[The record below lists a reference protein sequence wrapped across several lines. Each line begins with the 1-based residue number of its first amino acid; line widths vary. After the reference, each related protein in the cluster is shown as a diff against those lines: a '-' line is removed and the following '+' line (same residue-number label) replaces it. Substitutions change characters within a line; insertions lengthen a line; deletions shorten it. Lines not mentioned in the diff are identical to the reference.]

1 MATVSVFIPCY
12 KYGNYLRACVQSVLK
27 QEGVEVRVLILDDCS
42 PDDTPGVAAQLCRE
56 DGRVEY
62 RRHARNAGHIR
73 TYNEGLEWASGDYVL
88 LLSADDML
96 APGALARAARVMD
109 EHPEVVLTC
118 GGEIRAAEPQFD
130 AIPEPGDFTF
140 KILTG
145 AEFWQKSCAIGG
157 NVVSTPTA
165 VARTSTH
172 KRVGGYSE
180 TLPHS
185 GDLEMWLRLAG
196 HGSVGVIQTVQG
208 FYRVHGQ
215 NMSVGFEG
223 LRDLQQ
229 RHAAFAAAASTL
241 GDRIPDSPRLVS
253 RAARALAEQAFW
265 IGSRL
270 FEQRRLLL
278 SRQCFDAALQM
289 CPDLKQWRC
298 WRRQQLKE
306 LLGPGVLRVL
316 RPLMA
321 WARGR
326 RPAA

>member
-1 MATVSVFIPCY
+1 MATVSVFVPCY
-12 KYGNYLRACVQSVLK
+12 NYGHYLRACVESVLK

-42 PDDTPGVAAQLCRE
+42 PDNTPEVAAQLCRE
-56 DGRVEY
+56 DARVEY
-62 RRHARNAGHIR
+62 RRHVRNVGHIR

-96 APGALARAARVMD
+96 APGALARAAGVMD

-118 GGEIRAAEPQFD
+118 GGEVRAAEPKFD
-130 AIPEPGDFTF
+130 AVSDRGSSTC

-145 AEFWQKSCAIGG
+145 AEFWQKSCADGRNI
-157 NVVSTPTA
+157 VSTPTA

-180 TLPHS
+180 ALPHS
-185 GDLEMWLRLAG
+185 GDLEMWLRLAAY
-196 HGSVGVIQTVQG
+196 GSVGVIQAVQG

-229 RHAAFAAAASTL
+229 RKAAFDAAAATL
-241 GDRIPDSPRLVS
+241 GDRIPDSPRLVA

-265 IGSRL
+265 VGSRL
-270 FEQRRLLL
+270 FEEKRLLL
-278 SRQCFDAALQM
+278 SRQCLDGALNM
-289 CPDLKQWRC
+289 CPELKDWRC

-306 LLGPGVLRVL
+306 FMGPGVWGVI
-316 RPLMA
+316 RPLMV

-326 RPAA
+326 RPVA